1 MSFFPYTISGLTVFY
16 PIYTHL
22 GEVVCFTASKWEF
35 ISVTVQ
41 NNVKLIQLLKFGT
54 ATDLSS
60 KLNCDVFVDYDV
72 HCYS

>member
-1 MSFFPYTISGLTVFY
+1 M
-16 PIYTHL
+16 
-22 GEVVCFTASKWEF
+22 
-35 ISVTVQ
+35 TVQ